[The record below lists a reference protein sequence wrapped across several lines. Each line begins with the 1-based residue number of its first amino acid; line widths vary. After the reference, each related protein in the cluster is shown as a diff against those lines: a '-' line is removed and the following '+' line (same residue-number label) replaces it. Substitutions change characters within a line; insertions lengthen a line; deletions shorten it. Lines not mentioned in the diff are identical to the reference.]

1 MIPNLALCKDRKT
14 EVVLSQA
21 ILLDH
26 NLKKLKKKK
35 EINVSS
41 SCEFT
46 EKSFRQ
52 NYHLYLGPI

>member
-14 EVVLSQA
+14 EAVLSQA

-35 EINVSS
+35 EINVS
-41 SCEFT
+41 CEFT

-52 NYHLYLGPI
+52 NDHLYLGPI